1 MMGPSDYIGQAIS
14 ELLEYDEKIKARF
27 YSHTFDETP
36 IEALHQTHHRIK
48 QWIERLSNI
57 RDELVADA
65 NASVALKPN
74 EQMIFRICRQDMD
87 DIAYGVETKC
97 GFRVLRGSYV
107 SAYLAPNMYEIVK
120 RLRRV
125 NDDNI
130 DASNHLLID
139 LDFDNAGQAA
149 RFVIGKQV
157 NGIAEWRTEDGVS
170 LKSFKNEQANEVK
183 TISERPV
190 NL

>member
-48 QWIERLSNI
+48 QWVERLSNI

-65 NASVALKPN
+65 NVSVALKPN
-74 EQMIFRICRQDMD
+74 EQVVFRICRQDMD
-87 DIAYGVETKC
+87 DIAYGIETEC

-125 NDDNI
+125 NVDNI

-149 RFVIGKQV
+149 RFVIGKQI

-183 TISERPV
+183 GISE
-190 NL
+190 